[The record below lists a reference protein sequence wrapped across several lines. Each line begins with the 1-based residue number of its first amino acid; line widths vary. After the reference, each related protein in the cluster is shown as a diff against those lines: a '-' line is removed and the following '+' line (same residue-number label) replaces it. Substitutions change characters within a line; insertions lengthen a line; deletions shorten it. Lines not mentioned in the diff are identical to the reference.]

1 MVSVRRRALIAAALG
16 VTMLAAPVALWA
28 ARGVVVRKDGRI
40 NAGEIVA
47 DDDAGI
53 TLQIADID
61 LFIPRQDIASV
72 KYQKTVAEQYLQR
85 RAKLADDD
93 LDSRYE
99 LAKWLLEN
107 EAFDLA
113 LKEVDQ
119 LLQRFV
125 TDSRLEIL
133 KRTSLAQRDLVRR
146 RDTVKQKPPFPK
158 KLGGARLSITQSRNA
173 RLTTEQINLIKVW
186 ETDPMGRPR
195 VAVPPKVIDELFKRY
210 AYREEVPKGARQR
223 REFRGQPG
231 YEQMQLLLMLDA
243 RDLLAEIEVKDEPV
257 ALRTFR
263 QSIHRPYVLNYCGS
277 KSCHGSDQM
286 EGLRLVR
293 MRSRRDRDRTAYTNF
308 YILHAYESKAK
319 TGHLID
325 RQYPE
330 MSLMPQ
336 YGLPKADASTPHPE
350 TDKWRPYYRNLE
362 DSRYLTSLDWIGSLS
377 RTLRVKNYGFSYKFP
392 PPDKKSS
399 PDQPGTTSDRSGP
412 DAAGKTES

>member
-107 EAFDLA
+107 KAFDLA

-133 KRTSLAQRDLVRR
+133 KRTSLAQRDLAHAMAVGGRERISLFFLQPVHTCDVLLPRR
-146 RDTVKQKPPFPK
+146 AGRGSDGHD
-158 KLGGARLSITQSRNA
+158 LGVGQCPAGGGPGVGADPRAAHGNA
-173 RLTTEQINLIKVW
+173 C
-186 ETDPMGRPR
+186 
-195 VAVPPKVIDELFKRY
+195 
-210 AYREEVPKGARQR
+210 R
-223 REFRGQPG
+223 RE
-231 YEQMQLLLMLDA
+231 
-243 RDLLAEIEVKDEPV
+243 
-257 ALRTFR
+257 
-263 QSIHRPYVLNYCGS
+263 
-277 KSCHGSDQM
+277 
-286 EGLRLVR
+286 GL
-293 MRSRRDRDRTAYTNF
+293 
-308 YILHAYESKAK
+308 
-319 TGHLID
+319 
-325 RQYPE
+325 
-330 MSLMPQ
+330 
-336 YGLPKADASTPHPE
+336 
-350 TDKWRPYYRNLE
+350 
-362 DSRYLTSLDWIGSLS
+362 
-377 RTLRVKNYGFSYKFP
+377 
-392 PPDKKSS
+392 
-399 PDQPGTTSDRSGP
+399 
-412 DAAGKTES
+412 